1 MRKKYNG
8 IDVFILLFVLFAVTL
23 MSYLAFV
30 VIR

>member
-8 IDVFILLFVLFAVTL
+8 IDIFILLFVLFAISL
-23 MSYLAFV
+23 MSYLALV